1 MKKYLM
7 LFAAVAISVTAV
19 TAQKAPP
26 KSAKSK
32 PVIGLEIGNQAP
44 ELRYAGV
51 NAGDT
56 IALSSLRGKVV
67 LIDFWASWCGPCR
80 MENPNVVATYKK
92 YKDAKFKG
100 KAKGFTVY
108 SVSLDKQ
115 KENWLKAID
124 QDKLEWKNH
133 VSDLGYWQSDA
144 ARVYQVQFIPTN
156 WLIDEK
162 GIIVAKGLR
171 GQMLDDELEKLVAPE
186 KAKES
191 GKSN

>member
-1 MKKYLM
+1 MKKYLI
-7 LFAAVAISVTAV
+7 LFAAVAISVTAA
-19 TAQKAPP
+19 TAQKAAP
-26 KSAKSK
+26 KNAKSK

-186 KAKES
+186 KAKET